1 MLNAIRREHP
11 ALHRLRNLRFHYVD
25 NPDVICF
32 SKSEGDDAVIT
43 VVNLDPHG
51 PREATVSLDMPALGF
66 DWHETFA
73 AHDELSG
80 QTFHWGQHDY
90 VRLDPAVEPAH
101 VLIVRR
107 WSA

>member
-1 MLNAIRREHP
+1 MIAVIDYG
-11 ALHRLRNLRFHYVD
+11 AGNLRSISRALQTCGQDIV
-25 NPDVICF
+25 V
-32 SKSEGDDAVIT
+32 T

-51 PREATVSLDMPALGF
+51 TREGTISMDMPALGF

-80 QTFHWGQHDY
+80 QTFHWGQFDF

-101 VLIVRR
+101 VLTIHR
-107 WSA
+107 WGT